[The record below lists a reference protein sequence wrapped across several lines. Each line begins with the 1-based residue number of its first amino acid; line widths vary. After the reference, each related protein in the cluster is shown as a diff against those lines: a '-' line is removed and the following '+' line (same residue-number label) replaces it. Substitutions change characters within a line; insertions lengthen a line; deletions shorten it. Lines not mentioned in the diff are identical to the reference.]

1 MWGRSFDYGFSFH
14 DFVCLSHTADSGCG
28 LSPAWM
34 IEGPCKRLRV
44 PPVGTAVRTKDHLI
58 NSEIHDINGTAVQL
72 QALFQTHSWIISH
85 GGKLIGQ
92 RWG

>member
-1 MWGRSFDYGFSFH
+1 MF
-14 DFVCLSHTADSGCG
+14 LSTTGDSGCG

-34 IEGPCKRLRV
+34 IEGLCKHLRV
-44 PPVGTAVRTKDHLI
+44 PPVGTAVCTKDHLI
-58 NSEIHDINGTAVQL
+58 SSEIHKINGTAVQL
-72 QALFQTHSWIISH
+72 QALFQTLSWIISH